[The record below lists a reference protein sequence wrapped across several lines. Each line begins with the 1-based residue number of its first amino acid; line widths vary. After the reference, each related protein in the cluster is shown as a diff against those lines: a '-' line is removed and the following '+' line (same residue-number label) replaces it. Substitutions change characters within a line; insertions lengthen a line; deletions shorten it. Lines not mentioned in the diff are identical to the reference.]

1 MKNKVIGL
9 VDDEDVFHWIVKKY
23 VEKMDA
29 SCEFLSFYNGDE
41 IYQYLLSAPD
51 IVPDILLLDLNMPVS
66 SGWQFLE
73 NYVKTERTENIDIY
87 IVSSSIDPQDKEKAD
102 QFTVVTD
109 FISKPISNEFIMAA
123 LKKINAER

>member
-23 VEKMDA
+23 LEKMEA
-29 SCEFLSFYNGDE
+29 PCEFLSFYNGDE
-41 IYQYLLSAPD
+41 IHQYLSSSPD
-51 IVPDILLLDLNMPVS
+51 LVPDIILLDLNMPVC

-73 NYVKTERTENIDIY
+73 NYTIEKGDKHIDIY

-102 QFTVVTD
+102 QFTVVRD
-109 FISKPISNEFIMAA
+109 FVSKPISNEFLVGA
-123 LKKINAER
+123 LKKCG